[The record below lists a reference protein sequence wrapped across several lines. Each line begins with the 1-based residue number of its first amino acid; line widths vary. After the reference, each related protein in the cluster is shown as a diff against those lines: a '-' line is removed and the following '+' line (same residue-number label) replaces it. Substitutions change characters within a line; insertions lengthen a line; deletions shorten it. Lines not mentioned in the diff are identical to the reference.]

1 MPSNLNIGLIAAAIA
16 VVAVGILVNAQLIDS
31 TWANRAVDLL
41 LGGGA
46 GYAVRAAT
54 NTKVAPTPPAA
65 VIELADPVV
74 VRKP

>member
-1 MPSNLNIGLIAAAIA
+1 MKMQMPSNLNIGLIIAAIA

-54 NTKVAPTPPAA
+54 NTKVAPIP
-65 VIELADPVV
+65 E
-74 VRKP
+74 KPTGLE